1 MCVRVRR
8 ELSGRVERERES
20 CAASSARAM
29 GMGVGWG
36 LGSFSR
42 RAVPRVVAR
51 AALASAAALSRTLR
65 SREAVVRMPSSPKPM
80 IRRLA
85 CKQRHF
91 RCFLLILDFSTQPQ
105 PQPPQ
110 PVVVGPYMSIFELF
124 YYLITSYHCLA
135 TAYCSLPPPPYAA
148 CVMPLRAHPLAAVC
162 AAAPGGWAPG
172 QGARGKAN

>member
-8 ELSGRVERERES
+8 ELSERVERERES

-36 LGSFSR
+36 LGSFNR
-42 RAVPRVVAR
+42 RAEPRVVAR

-80 IRRLA
+80 IRRPA

-91 RCFLLILDFSTQPQ
+91 RRFLLIFYFRFLHAAPQ
-105 PQPPQ
+105 PQP
-110 PVVVGPYMSIFELF
+110 VKARVGAHRKCEKLKKNLRSARFFFTCWALF
-124 YYLITSYHCLA
+124 RQGRRWRTQHG
-135 TAYCSLPPPPYAA
+135 
-148 CVMPLRAHPLAAVC
+148 AAVVDATRPC
-162 AAAPGGWAPG
+162 GLGSG
-172 QGARGKAN
+172 LKQRTSC